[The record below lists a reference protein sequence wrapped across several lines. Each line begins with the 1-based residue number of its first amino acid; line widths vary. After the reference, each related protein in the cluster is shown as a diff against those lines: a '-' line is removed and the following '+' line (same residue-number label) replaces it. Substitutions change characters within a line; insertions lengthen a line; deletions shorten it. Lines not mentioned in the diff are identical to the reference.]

1 MSINAPSSAQVSST
15 SASSQINSAS
25 NSDSAKKT
33 SSESSFKDEMDKVSS
48 TEKSKKNEET
58 SDKKNDKVDDVSQK
72 DEKTT
77 NTENNAN
84 QNQDKNDAQSPADQ
98 LNGMVD
104 FSNFGSLS
112 VSDANSMLTND
123 IAQMLNINNT
133 AVTGL
138 AADMKV
144 TASGM
149 MNLISMTE
157 SDADSMLTND
167 IAQMLNINN
176 TAVTGLAA
184 DMKVTASGMMNLDYS
199 SISMTESDADFF
211 INLTQKNDVSV
222 QNITAQAQNM
232 LNQGVEAKEV
242 KQNVQISETLLNA
255 INIAKENNQPLR
267 IDFDQNM
274 SVIMRFGKDGTIAA
288 NFIPGDKAV
297 EQYLRNNI
305 ESLKNT
311 FRENDLPY
319 SDLSYSNR
327 GGKQQKENRRNRE
340 Q

>member
-48 TEKSKKNEET
+48 TEKSKKNEKT
-58 SDKKNDKVDDVSQK
+58 SDEKNDKVDEVSKK

-84 QNQDKNDAQSPADQ
+84 QNQDKNDAQSQAEQ

-112 VSDANSMLTND
+112 VSNAN
-123 IAQMLNINNT
+123 
-133 AVTGL
+133 
-138 AADMKV
+138 
-144 TASGM
+144 
-149 MNLISMTE
+149 
-157 SDADSMLTND
+157 SMLTND

-232 LNQGVEAKEV
+232 LNQGVDAKEV

>member
-1 MSINAPSSAQVSST
+1 MSINAPSSAQVSSA

-48 TEKSKKNEET
+48 TEKSKKNEKT
-58 SDKKNDKVDDVSQK
+58 SDKKNDKVDEVSKK

-77 NTENNAN
+77 NTENKITDNNAN
-84 QNQDKNDAQSPADQ
+84 QNQDKNDAQSQAEQ

-112 VSDANSMLTND
+112 VSDAN
-123 IAQMLNINNT
+123 
-133 AVTGL
+133 
-138 AADMKV
+138 
-144 TASGM
+144 
-149 MNLISMTE
+149 
-157 SDADSMLTND
+157 SMLTND

-274 SVIMRFGKDGTIAA
+274 SVIMRFGKDGAIAA

>member
-84 QNQDKNDAQSPADQ
+84 QNQDKNDAQSQAEQ

-112 VSDANSMLTND
+112 VSDAN
-123 IAQMLNINNT
+123 
-133 AVTGL
+133 
-138 AADMKV
+138 
-144 TASGM
+144 
-149 MNLISMTE
+149 
-157 SDADSMLTND
+157 SMLTND

-274 SVIMRFGKDGTIAA
+274 SVIMRFGKDGAIAA

>member
-33 SSESSFKDEMDKVSS
+33 SLESSFKDEMDKVSS
-48 TEKSKKNEET
+48 TEKSKKNEKT

-77 NTENNAN
+77 NTENKITDNNAN
-84 QNQDKNDAQSPADQ
+84 QNQDKNDAQSPAEQ

-112 VSDANSMLTND
+112 VSDAN
-123 IAQMLNINNT
+123 
-133 AVTGL
+133 
-138 AADMKV
+138 
-144 TASGM
+144 
-149 MNLISMTE
+149 
-157 SDADSMLTND
+157 SMLTND

-232 LNQGVEAKEV
+232 LNQGVDAKEV

-274 SVIMRFGKDGTIAA
+274 SVIMRFGKDGAIAA

>member
-48 TEKSKKNEET
+48 TEKSKKNEKT

-144 TASGM
+144 P
-149 MNLISMTE
+149 
-157 SDADSMLTND
+157 
-167 IAQMLNINN
+167 
-176 TAVTGLAA
+176 
-184 DMKVTASGMMNLDYS
+184 ASGMMNLDYS

-274 SVIMRFGKDGTIAA
+274 SVIMRFGKDGAIAA

>member
-1 MSINAPSSAQVSST
+1 MSINAPSSAQVSSA

-48 TEKSKKNEET
+48 TEKSKKNEKT
-58 SDKKNDKVDDVSQK
+58 SDKKNDKVDEVSKK

-112 VSDANSMLTND
+112 VSDAN
-123 IAQMLNINNT
+123 
-133 AVTGL
+133 
-138 AADMKV
+138 
-144 TASGM
+144 
-149 MNLISMTE
+149 
-157 SDADSMLTND
+157 SMLTND

-274 SVIMRFGKDGTIAA
+274 SVIMRFGKDGAIAA

>member
-1 MSINAPSSAQVSST
+1 MSINAPSSAQVSSA

-48 TEKSKKNEET
+48 TEKSKKNEKT
-58 SDKKNDKVDDVSQK
+58 SDKKNDKVDEVSQK

-84 QNQDKNDAQSPADQ
+84 QNQDKNDAQSQADQ

-144 TASGM
+144 P
-149 MNLISMTE
+149 
-157 SDADSMLTND
+157 
-167 IAQMLNINN
+167 
-176 TAVTGLAA
+176 
-184 DMKVTASGMMNLDYS
+184 ASGMMNLDYS

>member
-1 MSINAPSSAQVSST
+1 MSINAPSSAQVSSA

-48 TEKSKKNEET
+48 TEKSKKNEKS
-58 SDKKNDKVDDVSQK
+58 SDKKNDKVDEVSQK

-149 MNLISMTE
+149 MNL
-157 SDADSMLTND
+157 
-167 IAQMLNINN
+167 
-176 TAVTGLAA
+176 
-184 DMKVTASGMMNLDYS
+184 DYS

-232 LNQGVEAKEV
+232 LNQCVEAKEV

-274 SVIMRFGKDGTIAA
+274 SVIMRFGKDGAIAA

>member
-1 MSINAPSSAQVSST
+1 MSINAPSSAQVSSA

-48 TEKSKKNEET
+48 TEKSKKNEKT
-58 SDKKNDKVDDVSQK
+58 SDKKNDKVDEVSKK
-72 DEKTT
+72 DEKAT
-77 NTENNAN
+77 NTENKITDNNAN
-84 QNQDKNDAQSPADQ
+84 QNQDKNDAQSQAEQ

-144 TASGM
+144 P
-149 MNLISMTE
+149 
-157 SDADSMLTND
+157 
-167 IAQMLNINN
+167 
-176 TAVTGLAA
+176 
-184 DMKVTASGMMNLDYS
+184 ASGMMNLDYS

-232 LNQGVEAKEV
+232 LNQGVDAKEV

-274 SVIMRFGKDGTIAA
+274 SVIMRFGKDGAIAA

>member
-48 TEKSKKNEET
+48 TEKSKKNEKT
-58 SDKKNDKVDDVSQK
+58 SDKKNDKVDEVSKK

-84 QNQDKNDAQSPADQ
+84 QNQDKNDAQSQADQ

-112 VSDANSMLTND
+112 VSNANSMLTND

-144 TASGM
+144 P
-149 MNLISMTE
+149 
-157 SDADSMLTND
+157 
-167 IAQMLNINN
+167 
-176 TAVTGLAA
+176 
-184 DMKVTASGMMNLDYS
+184 ASGMMNLDYS

>member
-48 TEKSKKNEET
+48 TEKSKKNEKT
-58 SDKKNDKVDDVSQK
+58 SDKKNDKVDDVSKK

-104 FSNFGSLS
+104 FSNFSSLS
-112 VSDANSMLTND
+112 VSDAN
-123 IAQMLNINNT
+123 
-133 AVTGL
+133 
-138 AADMKV
+138 
-144 TASGM
+144 
-149 MNLISMTE
+149 
-157 SDADSMLTND
+157 SMLTND

-274 SVIMRFGKDGTIAA
+274 SVIMRFGKDGAIAA

>member
-15 SASSQINSAS
+15 SASSQINSTS

-48 TEKSKKNEET
+48 TEKSKKNEKT
-58 SDKKNDKVDDVSQK
+58 SDKKNDKVDEVSQK
-72 DEKTT
+72 DEKTS

-112 VSDANSMLTND
+112 VSDAN
-123 IAQMLNINNT
+123 
-133 AVTGL
+133 
-138 AADMKV
+138 
-144 TASGM
+144 
-149 MNLISMTE
+149 
-157 SDADSMLTND
+157 SMLTND

-274 SVIMRFGKDGTIAA
+274 SVIMRFGKDGAIAA

>member
-84 QNQDKNDAQSPADQ
+84 QNQDKNDAQSQADQ

-112 VSDANSMLTND
+112 VSDAN
-123 IAQMLNINNT
+123 
-133 AVTGL
+133 
-138 AADMKV
+138 
-144 TASGM
+144 
-149 MNLISMTE
+149 
-157 SDADSMLTND
+157 SMLTND

-232 LNQGVEAKEV
+232 LNQGVDAKEV

-274 SVIMRFGKDGTIAA
+274 SVIMRFGKDGAIAA

>member
-1 MSINAPSSAQVSST
+1 MSINAPSSAQVSSA

-48 TEKSKKNEET
+48 TEKSKKNEKT
-58 SDKKNDKVDDVSQK
+58 SDKKNDKVDEVSQK

-84 QNQDKNDAQSPADQ
+84 QNQDKNDAQSQAEQ

-112 VSDANSMLTND
+112 VSDAN
-123 IAQMLNINNT
+123 
-133 AVTGL
+133 
-138 AADMKV
+138 
-144 TASGM
+144 
-149 MNLISMTE
+149 
-157 SDADSMLTND
+157 SMLTND

-232 LNQGVEAKEV
+232 LNQGVDAKEV

-274 SVIMRFGKDGTIAA
+274 SVIMRFGKDGAIAA

>member
-1 MSINAPSSAQVSST
+1 MSINAPSSAQVSSA

-48 TEKSKKNEET
+48 TEKSKKNEKT
-58 SDKKNDKVDDVSQK
+58 SDKKNDKVDEVSKK

-77 NTENNAN
+77 NTENKITDNNAN
-84 QNQDKNDAQSPADQ
+84 QNQDKNDAQSQAEQ

-144 TASGM
+144 P
-149 MNLISMTE
+149 
-157 SDADSMLTND
+157 
-167 IAQMLNINN
+167 
-176 TAVTGLAA
+176 
-184 DMKVTASGMMNLDYS
+184 ASGMMNLDYS

-274 SVIMRFGKDGTIAA
+274 SVIMRFGKDGAIAA

>member
-58 SDKKNDKVDDVSQK
+58 SDKKNDKVDEVSQK

-112 VSDANSMLTND
+112 VSDVN
-123 IAQMLNINNT
+123 
-133 AVTGL
+133 
-138 AADMKV
+138 
-144 TASGM
+144 
-149 MNLISMTE
+149 
-157 SDADSMLTND
+157 SMLTND

-232 LNQGVEAKEV
+232 LNQGVDAKEV

>member
-58 SDKKNDKVDDVSQK
+58 SDKKNDKVDEVSQK

-112 VSDANSMLTND
+112 VSDVN
-123 IAQMLNINNT
+123 
-133 AVTGL
+133 
-138 AADMKV
+138 
-144 TASGM
+144 
-149 MNLISMTE
+149 
-157 SDADSMLTND
+157 SMLTND

>member
-1 MSINAPSSAQVSST
+1 MSINAPSSAQVSSA

-48 TEKSKKNEET
+48 TEKSKKNEKT
-58 SDKKNDKVDDVSQK
+58 SDKKNDKVDDVSKK

-84 QNQDKNDAQSPADQ
+84 QNQDKNDAQSQADQ

-112 VSDANSMLTND
+112 VSDAN
-123 IAQMLNINNT
+123 
-133 AVTGL
+133 
-138 AADMKV
+138 
-144 TASGM
+144 
-149 MNLISMTE
+149 
-157 SDADSMLTND
+157 SMLTND

-274 SVIMRFGKDGTIAA
+274 SVIMRFGKDGAIAA

>member
-48 TEKSKKNEET
+48 TEKSKKNEKT
-58 SDKKNDKVDDVSQK
+58 SDKKNDKVDEVSKK

-144 TASGM
+144 P
-149 MNLISMTE
+149 
-157 SDADSMLTND
+157 
-167 IAQMLNINN
+167 
-176 TAVTGLAA
+176 
-184 DMKVTASGMMNLDYS
+184 ASGMMNLDYS

-274 SVIMRFGKDGTIAA
+274 SVIMRFGKDGAIAA

>member
-1 MSINAPSSAQVSST
+1 MSINAPSSAQVSSA

-25 NSDSAKKT
+25 NSDSAKKA

-48 TEKSKKNEET
+48 TEKSKKNEKT
-58 SDKKNDKVDDVSQK
+58 SDKKNDKVDEVSKK
-72 DEKTT
+72 DEKAT
-77 NTENNAN
+77 NTENKITDNNAN

-144 TASGM
+144 P
-149 MNLISMTE
+149 
-157 SDADSMLTND
+157 
-167 IAQMLNINN
+167 
-176 TAVTGLAA
+176 
-184 DMKVTASGMMNLDYS
+184 ASGMMNLDYS

-232 LNQGVEAKEV
+232 LNQGVDAKEV

-274 SVIMRFGKDGTIAA
+274 SVIMRFGKDGAIAA

-305 ESLKNT
+305 EYLKNT

>member
-48 TEKSKKNEET
+48 TEKSKKNEKT
-58 SDKKNDKVDDVSQK
+58 SDEKNDKVDEVSQK

-144 TASGM
+144 M
-149 MNLISMTE
+149 
-157 SDADSMLTND
+157 
-167 IAQMLNINN
+167 
-176 TAVTGLAA
+176 
-184 DMKVTASGMMNLDYS
+184 ASGMMNLDYS

-232 LNQGVEAKEV
+232 LNQGVDAKEV

-274 SVIMRFGKDGTIAA
+274 SVIMRFGKDGAIAA

>member
-48 TEKSKKNEET
+48 TEKSKKNEKT

-77 NTENNAN
+77 NTENKITDNNAN

-112 VSDANSMLTND
+112 VSDAN
-123 IAQMLNINNT
+123 
-133 AVTGL
+133 
-138 AADMKV
+138 
-144 TASGM
+144 
-149 MNLISMTE
+149 
-157 SDADSMLTND
+157 SMLTND

>member
-1 MSINAPSSAQVSST
+1 MSINAPSSAQVSSA

-48 TEKSKKNEET
+48 TEKSKKNEKT
-58 SDKKNDKVDDVSQK
+58 SDKKNDKVDEASKK

-144 TASGM
+144 P
-149 MNLISMTE
+149 
-157 SDADSMLTND
+157 
-167 IAQMLNINN
+167 
-176 TAVTGLAA
+176 
-184 DMKVTASGMMNLDYS
+184 ASGMMNLDYS

>member
-58 SDKKNDKVDDVSQK
+58 SDKKNDKVDEVSQK

-84 QNQDKNDAQSPADQ
+84 QNQDKNDAQSQAEQ

-112 VSDANSMLTND
+112 VSDAN
-123 IAQMLNINNT
+123 
-133 AVTGL
+133 
-138 AADMKV
+138 
-144 TASGM
+144 
-149 MNLISMTE
+149 
-157 SDADSMLTND
+157 SMLTND

>member
-48 TEKSKKNEET
+48 TEKSKKNEKT
-58 SDKKNDKVDDVSQK
+58 SDKKNDTVDEVSQK

-77 NTENNAN
+77 NPENNAN
-84 QNQDKNDAQSPADQ
+84 QNQDKNDAQSQADQ

-112 VSDANSMLTND
+112 VSDAN
-123 IAQMLNINNT
+123 
-133 AVTGL
+133 
-138 AADMKV
+138 
-144 TASGM
+144 
-149 MNLISMTE
+149 
-157 SDADSMLTND
+157 SMLTND

-232 LNQGVEAKEV
+232 LNQGVDAKEV

-274 SVIMRFGKDGTIAA
+274 SVIMRFGKDGAIAA